1 MVNEE
6 ERQDEALLSADSP
19 LTQILLDDAY
29 RRLIECFD
37 DLPSGHQDALL
48 LTRFEG
54 NLTVESAAQV
64 LEEDSETVKRW
75 IDDALL
81 KIENRMGAQLAWYG
95 KSPDI
100 AAIDVEQTESFLAG
114 ASSIEAIYRAGSTET
129 CSPEIEERILATIRT
144 STREDD
150 EVPPVT
156 GRRAARDNL
165 VERIKAFLV
174 IPRFNAAV
182 LSGAV
187 AASFAIA
194 LVLPSV
200 LTIQS
205 ISFRGPAEAE
215 KQDAIQRQLDQ
226 MKQLIQDR
234 HTNGQ
239 TREALALLKAFKE
252 LYPEYPA
259 GDLEQLLEP

>member
-6 ERQDEALLSADSP
+6 DRQDEALLSAASP

-37 DLPSGHQDALL
+37 DLPPEHQDALL

-54 NLTVESAAQV
+54 NLTVENAAQV
-64 LEEDSETVKRW
+64 LEEDSETVKSW

-81 KIENRMGAQLAWYG
+81 TIEDRMGTQLAWYG

-100 AAIDVEQTESFLAG
+100 SGIDVEQTESFLAG
-114 ASSIEAIYRAGSTET
+114 ASNIEAIYRAGSTET
-129 CSPEIEERILATIRT
+129 CSPKIEERILATIRT

-156 GRRAARDNL
+156 GRPAARDNL
-165 VERIKAFLV
+165 VERIKAFFV

-194 LVLPSV
+194 LALPV

-205 ISFRGPAEAE
+205 TSFRGPVVAE
-215 KQDAIQRQLDQ
+215 KQDAIQRQPDQ
-226 MKQLIQDR
+226 MKQWIQDLQA
-234 HTNGQ
+234 NGQ

-252 LYPEYPA
+252 LYPKYPV